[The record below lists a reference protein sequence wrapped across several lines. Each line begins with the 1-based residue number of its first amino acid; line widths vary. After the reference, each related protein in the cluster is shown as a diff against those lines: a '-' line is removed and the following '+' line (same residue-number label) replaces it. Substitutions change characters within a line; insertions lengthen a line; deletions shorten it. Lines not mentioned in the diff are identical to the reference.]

1 MAVVLVSR
9 RDRDNGMSEVVLSE
23 DGVRFRALVSTAL
36 ADSGEAYNLYQV
48 MSNNQRAEFQRLQD
62 IRARVG
68 GD

>member
-9 RDRDNGMSEVVLSE
+9 RDRDNGTTEVVLSE

-48 MSNNQRAEFQRLQD
+48 MSNNQRAEYKRLQD